1 MLGDN
6 EKHRKEF
13 TMNKIK
19 KVIHKIKNYFFK
31 KQTDLICKQGKYQ
44 SKITS
49 LCDEVNNT
57 RFTKKLPKL
66 IATTGATMLATM
78 STSMTVFATGADT
91 SSIDKFVDF
100 ACEWLK
106 KIGAVVMLV
115 GGVMFALGWQRED
128 AEGKT
133 RGLQTLMAGG
143 MIVAL
148 GASKNI
154 FGL

>member
-1 MLGDN
+1 
-6 EKHRKEF
+6 
-13 TMNKIK
+13 MNKIK
-19 KVIHKIKNYFFK
+19 KVIHKIKNYFVK
-31 KQTDLICKQGKYQ
+31 KQTDLICKLGEHQ

-78 STSMTVFATGADT
+78 STSMTVFAAGADT

-106 KIGAVVMLV
+106 KIGAVIMLV

-128 AEGKT
+128 SEGKT
-133 RGLQTLMAGG
+133 RGLQTLMAGA
-143 MIVAL
+143 MVMAL
-148 GASKNI
+148 GASKDI

>member
-1 MLGDN
+1 
-6 EKHRKEF
+6 
-13 TMNKIK
+13 MNKLK
-19 KVIHKIKNYFFK
+19 NVIHKIKNYFIK
-31 KQTDLICKQGKYQ
+31 KQTDAIYKQGEYQ
-44 SKITS
+44 NKITS

-57 RFTKKLPKL
+57 KFTKKLPKL
-66 IATTGATMLATM
+66 IATAGATMLVTM
-78 STSMTVFATGADT
+78 STSMTVFAAGADT

-106 KIGAVVMLV
+106 KIGAVIMLV

-133 RGLQTLMAGG
+133 RGLQTLMAGA
-143 MIVAL
+143 MVMAL
-148 GASKNI
+148 GASKDI